1 MASDNSKYRH
11 LTAGEA
17 TILEIVDEN
26 PEMQG
31 WAECR
36 LIFLQRE
43 VSKIWIS
50 HSGKRSEIP
59 RSSNA
64 ECARL

>member
-1 MASDNSKYRH
+1 MTSDNSKYRH

-31 WAECR
+31 WAKCK
-36 LIFLQRE
+36 LLFLQRE
-43 VSKIWIS
+43 VSKMSIS

-64 ECARL
+64 KRARF